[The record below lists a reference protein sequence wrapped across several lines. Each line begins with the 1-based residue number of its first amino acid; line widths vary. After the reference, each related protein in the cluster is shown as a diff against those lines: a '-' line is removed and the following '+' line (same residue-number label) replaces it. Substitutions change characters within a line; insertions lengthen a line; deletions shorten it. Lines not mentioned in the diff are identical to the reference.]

1 MARAR
6 NHNARRLRIVALM
19 ATAACLCIMPVR
31 RAAAQAG
38 EYQVKAAYLYQFLNF
53 VAWPGHAFQTPDSP
67 YEICILGADPF
78 GADLDNTVR
87 GKQVRGRPVHVQ
99 RLGTPASARHCQI
112 LFIAASE
119 RTRLPWILEAVA
131 GLPLLTVSELRDFE
145 EHGGMVRFVVEHDT
159 VRLRINPDSSAAVGV
174 QISSKLLSVST
185 VVRGR
190 GGS

>member
-1 MARAR
+1 MAHDRK
-6 NHNARRLRIVALM
+6 NNARWLRTIGLIA
-19 ATAACLCIMPVR
+19 AAACFSVMPLR
-31 RAAAQAG
+31 RAVAQAG

-53 VAWPGHAFQTPDSP
+53 VVWPGHAFLAPDSP
-67 YEICILGADPF
+67 YEICILGTDPF
-78 GADLDNTVR
+78 GAELDNTVR
-87 GKQVRGRPVHVQ
+87 GKQVRGRSVHVQ
-99 RLGTPASARHCQI
+99 RLGSPASARHCQI

-145 EHGGMVRFVVEHDT
+145 DRGGMVRFVVEHDN
-159 VRLRINPDSSAAVGV
+159 VRLRVNPDSSAAVGV

-185 VVRGR
+185 VVRSR